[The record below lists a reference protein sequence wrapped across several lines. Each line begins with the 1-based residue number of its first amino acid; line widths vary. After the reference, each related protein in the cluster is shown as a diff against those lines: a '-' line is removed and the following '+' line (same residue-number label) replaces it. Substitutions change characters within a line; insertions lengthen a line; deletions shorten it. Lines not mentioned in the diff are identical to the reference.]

1 VYNKVM
7 KKRSVPRETQE
18 RSIVKSLIFRIIV
31 ITSDTIVIYLLTHK
45 VELTVGLTILTNL
58 ASMTL
63 YYLYER
69 VWSRIR
75 WGRQ

>member
-1 VYNKVM
+1 MYNKVM